1 MNLTTNFYQFQ
12 CPRRQQTGSAAW
24 EKNRRR
30 RPATNRGFTL
40 IELLVV
46 IAIIAILAAMLLPAL
61 AKAKQKALRVN
72 CISNLKQIGIAVY
85 SYAAD
90 HQDQMPPNRVNA
102 TSSSIWYPYWVGSWN
117 LDRANP
123 VWTAGPFNLGSLYA
137 SKNIPDGKVF
147 YCPANKIQ
155 GNFRYE
161 FYSELSS
168 WPFGVNAG
176 ANPTPLNPDNVRA
189 GYSYLPQSRTKELDA
204 RGNILYAKM
213 ASTGWNNLKMTEVD
227 VNKSMS
233 TDLLYSSA
241 PAAQPHRDNN
251 VGGLNALFA
260 DGHVRF
266 QTQRMVP
273 QAFTGVYAD
282 WSNLTPTGVR
292 AVMHMW
298 LP

>member
-1 MNLTTNFYQFQ
+1 MNSIIES
-12 CPRRQQTGSAAW
+12 CRHRSRPGAVSA
-24 EKNRRR
+24 
-30 RPATNRGFTL
+30 FTL

-85 SYAAD
+85 SYASD
-90 HQDQMPPNRVNA
+90 NEDKMPPNRVNA

-123 VWTAGPFNLGSLYA
+123 VWTAGPFNLGSLYVT
-137 SKNIPDGKVF
+137 KNFPDGKAF

-155 GNFRYE
+155 GGFRYE
-161 FYSELSS
+161 FYSELGP
-168 WPFGVNAG
+168 WPFGINAG
-176 ANPTPLNPDNVRA
+176 ANPPPNNPNNVRS
-189 GYSYLPQSRTKELDA
+189 GYSYLPQAKTQELDA
-204 RGNILYAKM
+204 RGNPLYAKM
-213 ASTGWNNLKMTEVD
+213 STSGWNNLKLTEVN
-227 VNKSMS
+227 VNKSMC

-241 PAAQPHRDNN
+241 PDAQPHRDNN
-251 VGGLNALFA
+251 VGGLNALFP

-266 QTQRMVP
+266 QSQRMVP
-273 QAFTGVYAD
+273 QAFTGAYAD

-292 AVMHMW
+292 AVMNMW